1 MTMTGA
7 PITFAAV
14 AQSLAEQGWR
24 PFPGS
29 QASKTPVMRGW
40 PGLNHTEW
48 DHEDLAAAIA
58 EYQPAD
64 AYCCCLAVQSE
75 IVVIDIDILDQEHAG
90 IADRLANDILGRTP
104 LVRIGFAPKQIRVY
118 RGGDA
123 IRSRKLHPLEIFSG
137 SGQFIAY
144 GWHEKADRPY
154 IWPQRSPLDVAP
166 DSDTIPLVTRAQL
179 DRFSAE
185 LFKVVPRRLLP
196 TRQNRPGGNGGPQ
209 TIGERL
215 AMLTTLHGT
224 WKRAAAIVLGEAV
237 EGCRNDTAWTV
248 VASAAGRGIPDDVV
262 WELFEKHFCG
272 WAEVS
277 EAQVASMI
285 ERARPVCEPS
295 AMTFTASVGGG
306 HGGRR

>member
-1 MTMTGA
+1 MGA

-14 AQSLAEQGWR
+14 AQPLAELGWR

-29 QASKTPVMRGW
+29 QASKTPAMRGW
-40 PGLNHTEW
+40 PGLNHAEW
-48 DHEDLAAAIA
+48 DGADLAAAIND
-58 EYQPAD
+58 YQPVD
-64 AYCCCLAVQSE
+64 NYCCCLAVQSE
-75 IVVIDIDILDQEHAG
+75 IVAIDLDIIDQEQAAF
-90 IADRLANDILGRTP
+90 ADGLANDILGTSP
-104 LVRIGFAPKQIRVY
+104 LVRIGFAPKQIRIY
-118 RGGDA
+118 RGADQ

-144 GWHEKADRPY
+144 GWHEKAGRPY
-154 IWPQRSPLDVAP
+154 IWPQHSPVDVRP

-196 TRQNRPGGNGGPQ
+196 TRQSRPGGNGGSQ

-215 AMLTTLHGT
+215 VMLTTLHGS
-224 WKRAAAIVLGEAV
+224 WKRAAAIVLDEAV

-262 WELFEKHFCG
+262 WELFERHFSG

-277 EAQVASMI
+277 EAQVAYML
-285 ERARPVCEPS
+285 ERVRPVHQTS
-295 AMTFTASVGGG
+295 SMTFITPASAGGVNG
-306 HGGRR
+306 ARR

>member
-1 MTMTGA
+1 MGA

-14 AQSLAEQGWR
+14 AQPLAELGWR

-29 QASKTPVMRGW
+29 QASKTPAMRGW
-40 PGLNHTEW
+40 PGLNHAEW
-48 DHEDLAAAIA
+48 DGADLAAAIND
-58 EYQPAD
+58 YQPVD
-64 AYCCCLAVQSE
+64 NYCCCLAVQSE
-75 IVVIDIDILDQEHAG
+75 IVAIDLDIIDQEQAAF
-90 IADRLANDILGRTP
+90 ADALANDILGTSP
-104 LVRIGFAPKQIRVY
+104 LVRIGFAPKQIRIY
-118 RGGDA
+118 RGADQ

-144 GWHEKADRPY
+144 GWHEKAGRPY

-215 AMLTTLHGT
+215 AMLTTLHGS

-262 WELFEKHFCG
+262 WELFERHFSG

-295 AMTFTASVGGG
+295 AMTFTASVGDG

>member
-1 MTMTGA
+1 
-7 PITFAAV
+7 
-14 AQSLAEQGWR
+14 
-24 PFPGS
+24 
-29 QASKTPVMRGW
+29 MRGW
-40 PGLNHTEW
+40 PGLNRAEW
-48 DHEDLAAAIA
+48 DNADLEAAIVD
-58 EYQPAD
+58 YQPAND
-64 AYCCCLAVQSE
+64 FCCCLAVQSE
-75 IVVIDIDILDQEHAG
+75 IVVIDLDIIDQEHAAA
-90 IADRLANDILGRTP
+90 ADRLANDILGRTP

-118 RGGDA
+118 RSGDT

-144 GWHEKADRPY
+144 GWHEKAGRPY
-154 IWPQRSPLDVAP
+154 IWPQRSPLDLSA

-196 TRQNRPGGNGGPQ
+196 TRQRPAGNGGPQ

-215 AMLTTLHGT
+215 AMLSTLHGS

-248 VASAAGRGIPDDVV
+248 VASAAARGIPDDVV
-262 WELFEKHFCG
+262 WELFEKHFSG

-277 EAQVASMI
+277 EAQVASMMD
-285 ERARPVCEPS
+285 RARPVRQPS
-295 AMTFTASVGGG
+295 TMTFSLRIRR
-306 HGGRR
+306 GRPWRSKMIPRP